1 MKRLKIDKVLFL
13 ISLQLIICGL
23 LNIDMGYHVKVS
35 LFIALIIITIYL
47 FFSRVHFI
55 QSNESMV
62 TKLSR
67 ALKGN
72 LQTRLFTNN
81 DRSLNN
87 IVFSINELIA
97 ALEKGRSKQGNPK
110 KLENNFYLIS
120 HMISGHHS
128 LLLLDIL
135 ML

>member
-1 MKRLKIDKVLFL
+1 
-13 ISLQLIICGL
+13 
-23 LNIDMGYHVKVS
+23 MGYHVKIS

-97 ALEKGRSKQGNPK
+97 ALEKGQIEARKSQ

-120 HMISGHHS
+120 HMISEHHL

>member
-1 MKRLKIDKVLFL
+1 
-13 ISLQLIICGL
+13 
-23 LNIDMGYHVKVS
+23 MGDHVKVS

-97 ALEKGRSKQGNPK
+97 ALEKGQIRSKEIPR
-110 KLENNFYLIS
+110 S
-120 HMISGHHS
+120 
-128 LLLLDIL
+128 
-135 ML
+135 

>member
-1 MKRLKIDKVLFL
+1 
-13 ISLQLIICGL
+13 
-23 LNIDMGYHVKVS
+23 MGYHVKVS

-87 IVFSINELIA
+87 IVFSINELIT
-97 ALEKGRSKQGNPK
+97 ALEKGSDRSKEIPR
-110 KLENNFYLIS
+110 S
-120 HMISGHHS
+120 
-128 LLLLDIL
+128 
-135 ML
+135 